1 MENNIQ
7 VKKIVQMSLQDIA
20 FGLAGSAGFVALLYI
35 LV

>member
-7 VKKIVQMSLQDIA
+7 ANKIVQMSLQDIA
-20 FGLAGSAGFVALLYI
+20 FGLAGCTGFVALLYI